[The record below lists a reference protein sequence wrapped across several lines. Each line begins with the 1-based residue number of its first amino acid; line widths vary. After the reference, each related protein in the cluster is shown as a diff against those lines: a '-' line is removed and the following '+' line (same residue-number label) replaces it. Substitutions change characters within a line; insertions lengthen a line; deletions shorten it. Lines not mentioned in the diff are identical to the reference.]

1 MPPVLVLIGAPGS
14 GKSAVGAAVADSLD
28 LEFRDTDLDTE
39 AAAEMSIP
47 DIFIAEGEEG
57 FRSRERS
64 AVVAALADHQG
75 VLAIGGGAVLDA
87 DTRADLAGL
96 PVVWLQVGA
105 TEAAKRAGISGPR
118 PLLLGNVR
126 TTWLS
131 QLKQREPLYRELAT
145 HEVGTDGRTIDDVAH
160 EVASLV
166 EVGHKQ

>member
-1 MPPVLVLIGAPGS
+1 MSPVLVLIGAPGS
-14 GKSAVGAAVADSLD
+14 GKSAVGAVVAEKLD
-28 LEFRDTDLDTE
+28 LGFRDTDKDTE

-64 AVVAALADHQG
+64 AVAAALADHQG

-160 EVASLV
+160 EVVSLV

>member
-1 MPPVLVLIGAPGS
+1 MSPVLVLIGAPGS
-14 GKSAVGAAVADSLD
+14 GKSAVGAVVAEQLD
-28 LEFRDTDLDTE
+28 LGFRDTDKDTE

-64 AVVAALADHQG
+64 AVRAALADHQG

-118 PLLLGNVR
+118 RLLLGNVR

-160 EVASLV
+160 EVVSLV
-166 EVGHKQ
+166 EVGHRQ

>member
-1 MPPVLVLIGAPGS
+1 MSPVLVLIGAPGS
-14 GKSAVGAAVADSLD
+14 GKSAVGAVVAEQLD
-28 LEFRDTDLDTE
+28 LGFRDTDKDTE

-64 AVVAALADHQG
+64 AVRAALADHQG

-160 EVASLV
+160 EVVSLV
-166 EVGHKQ
+166 EVGHRQ

>member
-1 MPPVLVLIGAPGS
+1 MSPVLVLIGAPGS
-14 GKSAVGAAVADSLD
+14 GKSAVGAAVAEQLD
-28 LEFRDTDLDTE
+28 LGFRDTDKDTE

-47 DIFIAEGEEG
+47 DIFIAEGEAG
-57 FRSRERS
+57 FRARERS
-64 AVVAALADHQG
+64 AVAAALADHQG

-160 EVASLV
+160 EVVSLV

>member
-57 FRSRERS
+57 FRSRERA
-64 AVVAALADHQG
+64 AVLAALADHQG

-87 DTRADLAGL
+87 DTRADLAEL

-160 EVASLV
+160 EVVSLV

>member
-1 MPPVLVLIGAPGS
+1 MSPVLVLIGAPGS
-14 GKSAVGAAVADSLD
+14 GKSAVGAVVAEQLD
-28 LEFRDTDLDTE
+28 LGFRDTDKDTE

-64 AVVAALADHQG
+64 AVAAALADHQG

-145 HEVGTDGRTIDDVAH
+145 HEVGTDGRTINDVAQ
-160 EVASLV
+160 EVVSLV
-166 EVGHKQ
+166 EVG

>member
-1 MPPVLVLIGAPGS
+1 M
-14 GKSAVGAAVADSLD
+14 
-28 LEFRDTDLDTE
+28 
-39 AAAEMSIP
+39 
-47 DIFIAEGEEG
+47 
-57 FRSRERS
+57 
-64 AVVAALADHQG
+64 
-75 VLAIGGGAVLDA
+75 LAIGGGAVLDA

-160 EVASLV
+160 EVVSLV

>member
-1 MPPVLVLIGAPGS
+1 MSPVLVLIGAPGS
-14 GKSAVGAAVADSLD
+14 GKSAVGAVVAENLD
-28 LEFRDTDLDTE
+28 LGFRDTDKDTE

>member
-1 MPPVLVLIGAPGS
+1 MSPVLVLIGAPGS
-14 GKSAVGAAVADSLD
+14 GKSAVGAVVAEQLD
-28 LEFRDTDLDTE
+28 LGFRDSDKDTE

-64 AVVAALADHQG
+64 AVAAALADHQG

>member
-14 GKSAVGAAVADSLD
+14 GKSAVGAAVADVLGVD
-28 LEFRDTDLDTE
+28 FRDTDLDTE
-39 AAAEMSIP
+39 AAAGSSIP

-57 FRSRERS
+57 FRSRERAAVS
-64 AVVAALADHQG
+64 AAVTDHTG
-75 VLAIGGGAVLDA
+75 VLALGGGAVLNA

-131 QLKQREPLYRELAT
+131 QLKQREPLYRELAS
-145 HEVGTDGRTIDDVAH
+145 HEVSTDGRTIEQVVQDV
-160 EVASLV
+160 SMLV
-166 EVGHKQ
+166 SQGEDQ

>member
-1 MPPVLVLIGAPGS
+1 MSPVLVLIGAPGS
-14 GKSAVGAAVADSLD
+14 GKSAVGAVVAENLD
-28 LEFRDTDLDTE
+28 LGFRDTDKDTE

-87 DTRADLAGL
+87 DTRADLAEL

-160 EVASLV
+160 EVVSLV

>member
-1 MPPVLVLIGAPGS
+1 MSPVLVLIGAPGS
-14 GKSAVGAAVADSLD
+14 GKSAVGAVVAEQLG
-28 LEFRDTDLDTE
+28 LEFRDTDKDTE
-39 AAAEMSIP
+39 IAAEMSIP

-57 FRSRERS
+57 FRARERS
-64 AVVAALADHQG
+64 AVAAAVADHQG

-96 PVVWLQVGA
+96 PLVWLQVGA

-145 HEVGTDGRTIDDVAH
+145 HEVGTDGRTIEDVAY
-160 EVASLV
+160 EVVSLA

>member
-1 MPPVLVLIGAPGS
+1 MSPVLVLIGAPGS
-14 GKSAVGAAVADSLD
+14 GKSAVGAVVAENLD
-28 LEFRDTDLDTE
+28 LGFRDTDKDTE

-87 DTRADLAGL
+87 DTRADLAEL

>member
-160 EVASLV
+160 EVVSLV

>member
-1 MPPVLVLIGAPGS
+1 MSPVLVLIGAPGS
-14 GKSAVGAAVADSLD
+14 GKSAVGAAVAEQLD
-28 LEFRDTDLDTE
+28 LGFRDTDKDTG

-57 FRSRERS
+57 FRARERS
-64 AVVAALADHQG
+64 AVAAALTDHQG

-145 HEVGTDGRTIDDVAH
+145 HEVGTDGRTINDVAH
-160 EVASLV
+160 QVVSLL
-166 EVGHKQ
+166 EVG

>member
-87 DTRADLAGL
+87 DTRADLAEL

-160 EVASLV
+160 EVVSLV